1 MIRVKDE
8 SGKLIMEGLVMTL
21 FINVQSKDG
30 EV

>member
-8 SGKLIMEGLVMTL
+8 SGRLIMKGLVMTL
-21 FINVQSKDG
+21 FINVQTKDG